1 MSTKTTDLTAFKRI
15 LGYVWPQWP
24 RVVLVVISSLL
35 IALMFTVSFMTVLPL
50 LKVMM
55 GNEGLHGWVDRK
67 TVEWRYGLEV
77 VVPDLKDYAA
87 DQKADTHAL
96 RVLSVDDDGLAAA
109 AGLRK
114 FDRIVAIDGSE
125 INELGF
131 FRLLERLASAEP
143 SPAREILTLVYTR
156 PDGTELRTNTL
167 TMPIATLD
175 MAEGR
180 SLIKR
185 LQWWGRWQAAEGAAW
200 LVSFLPRDANI
211 ARSVIFIILGMA
223 VVTVLRCFGR
233 FYQTYL
239 ADKIMLIAVSRI
251 REDVFAHTM
260 YMPVGFFSSRGTSDT
275 TSRIIGDVGQCG
287 KGVKVLLGKTLR
299 EPLKAMGTLTA
310 ALVLNWQLTLIF
322 IGAAPLTI
330 AAFGIMGRKIKKAS
344 KKSLMSNALML
355 NRIQGAMNALRVVK
369 VYNRQD
375 YEIKHYYA
383 TNQTLLKRL
392 LKVAKIERMTNPLME
407 VMGMIAGS
415 AALIVG
421 AFWMSRDQVQPEEF
435 LTLLVLLGTTAESI
449 RKVSDVWN
457 DVQGANA
464 AGERVFEV
472 MDHPRETEDP
482 DPIELQPLRNRLEFR
497 DIVFTYPDAT
507 TPALNG
513 VNLSI
518 QAGQTVA
525 IVGGNGSGKSTLVNL
540 IPRFY
545 DPDRGQILIDGQDIH
560 RATLQSLRE
569 QISMVTQNVMTFNDT
584 IARNIAY
591 GRPDATMDE
600 IVHAAQQAYAHEF
613 IEPLP
618 DGYETVIGENSAG
631 FSGGQ
636 LQRMIIARAILKN
649 PPIMIF
655 DEAMSQVDADSEMKI
670 HQALS
675 VLMAGRTCLLIAH
688 RFSTVISADSIAVM
702 DDGRIVAQGKHAD
715 LIRDCDI
722 YKRLYETQLMDT
734 RQ

>member
-1 MSTKTTDLTAFKRI
+1 MKKTTDLTAFKRI
-15 LGYVWPQWP
+15 LGYVWPQW
-24 RVVLVVISSLL
+24 RQVLLVVGSSLL
-35 IALMFTVSFMTVLPL
+35 IAVMFTVSFMTVLPL

-55 GNEGLHGWVDRK
+55 GDEGLHGWVDRK
-67 TVEWRYGLEV
+67 TVEWRYGLDL
-77 VVPDLKDYAA
+77 VVPDLQDYAA
-87 DQKADTHAL
+87 DRKADTHAL
-96 RVLSVDDDGLAAA
+96 RVLSVADESLAAT

-114 FDRIVAIDGSE
+114 FDRIVAMDGSE
-125 INELGF
+125 ANELGF
-131 FRLLERLASAEP
+131 FKLLERLAAAEP
-143 SPAREILTLVYTR
+143 SPERGTISLVYTR

-167 TMPIATLD
+167 TMPIVTLE

-180 SLIKR
+180 SLIQR

-200 LVSFLPRDANI
+200 LVSFLPRDADI
-211 ARSVIFIILGMA
+211 ARSVIFIILGMS

-239 ADKIMLIAVSRI
+239 ADKITLTTVSRI

-260 YMPVGFFSSRGTSDT
+260 YMPVGFFSNRGTSDT
-275 TSRIIGDVGQCG
+275 TSRIIGDVAHCG

-299 EPLKAMGTLTA
+299 EPLKAIGTLTA
-310 ALVLNWQLTLIF
+310 ALMLNWQLTLIF
-322 IGAAPLTI
+322 IGAAPLTV
-330 AAFGIMGRKIKKAS
+330 AAFGILGRKIKKAS

-375 YEIKHYYA
+375 YEIEHYHA

-392 LKVAKIERMTNPLME
+392 LAVAKIERMTNPLME
-407 VMGMIAGS
+407 VLGMIAGS
-415 AALIVG
+415 AALVFG
-421 AFWMSRDQVQPEEF
+421 AFWMSRNQVQPEEF

-457 DVQGANA
+457 EVQGANA
-464 AGERVFEV
+464 AAERVFEV
-472 MDHPRETEDP
+472 MDQPRETEDP
-482 DPIELQPLRNRLEFR
+482 DPIDVQPLRHRLEFR
-497 DIVFTYPDAT
+497 DIVFTYPDAAV
-507 TPALNG
+507 PALNG

-584 IARNIAY
+584 IACNIAY
-591 GRPDATMDE
+591 GKPDATMDE
-600 IVHAAQQAYAHEF
+600 IVAAARQAYAHEF

-636 LQRMIIARAILKN
+636 LQRMVIARAILKN

-670 HQALS
+670 HKALS
-675 VLMAGRTCLLIAH
+675 VLMEGRTCLLIAH

-702 DDGRIVAQGKHAD
+702 DAGRIVAQGKHED
-715 LIRDCDI
+715 LIQNCAV
-722 YKRLYETQLMDT
+722 YKRLYETQLMGPA
-734 RQ
+734 